1 MDPFT
6 VATLTTILGR
16 LLPEPQAGLL
26 AGILFGTRASMS
38 RALTDAFIATGTIHI
53 IALSGQNV
61 SIVTGLMASSLV
73 HLVSRRIASLLTLL
87 VLGLFLWFVG
97 PSPSLIRAV
106 IMGSLTLFS
115 IIFGKQ
121 NWSLLSLA
129 LAVTIMLVLNPLWI
143 TDLGFQLSVLATLG
157 IILFGGTTER
167 MHRENRKSLWRKSKV
182 VIDDRKE
189 LVDSTMQAS
198 SFDSPLRLSNFDILF
213 SFIHFVSGQLRH
225 VMESDLRITLAAQ
238 LFTTPLIF
246 LAFHRISLVAPL
258 TNILIGWTMPFLMGL
273 GWLAAIAGYFW
284 WPMGVLP
291 AWGAWVLLTYVI
303 RVVEWTGAWPVAS
316 LAW

>member
-6 VATLTTILGR
+6 VSTLTTVLGR

-26 AGILFGTRASMS
+26 AGILFGTRASLS
-38 RALTDAFIATGTIHI
+38 RALTDAFISTGTIHI

-61 SIVTGLMASSLV
+61 SIVTSLVASSLT
-73 HLVSRRIASLLTLL
+73 HIVSRRIASLLTLL

-121 NWSLLSLA
+121 HWSLLSLV
-129 LAVTIMLVLNPLWI
+129 LAVTIMLVLNPPWI

-157 IILFGGTTER
+157 IILFGGGTTIEGGR
-167 MHRENRKSLWRKSKV
+167 SKV
-182 VIDDRKE
+182 VGEDRILKLE
-189 LVDSTMQAS
+189 QSNLS
-198 SFDSPLRLSNFDILF
+198 SPIYPPRLF
-213 SFIHFVSGQLRH
+213 SIFYYLSSTFWRFIQD
-225 VMESDLRITLAAQ
+225 DLRITLAAQ
-238 LFTTPLIF
+238 LLTTPLIF
-246 LAFHRISLVAPL
+246 LAFKRISLIAPV

-273 GWLAAIAGYFW
+273 GWVAAIAGYVW
-284 WPMGVLP
+284 QPLGVLP
-291 AWGAWVLLTYVI
+291 AWGSWVLLTYVI
-303 RVVEWTGAWPVAS
+303 RMVVWTGAFPISS

>member
-6 VATLTTILGR
+6 VPTLTTVLGR

-26 AGILFGTRASMS
+26 AGILFGTRASLS
-38 RALTDAFIATGTIHI
+38 RHLTDAFIATGTIHI

-61 SIVTGLMASSLV
+61 SIVASLVASSLT
-73 HLVSRRIASLLTLL
+73 HIVSRRIASLLTLL

-106 IMGSLTLFS
+106 IMGSLTLIS

-129 LAVTIMLVLNPLWI
+129 LAVAIMLVLNPLWI

-157 IILFGGTTER
+157 IIMFGGGTTMEGR
-167 MHRENRKSLWRKSKV
+167 RSKV
-182 VIDDRKE
+182 VVEDRILKLE
-189 LVDSTMQAS
+189 QSNQS
-198 SFDSPLRLSNFDILF
+198 SPIHPPRLF
-213 SFIHFVSGQLRH
+213 SILYFLSSAFWRFIQD
-225 VMESDLRITLAAQ
+225 DLRITLAAQ
-238 LFTTPLIF
+238 LLTTPLIVF
-246 LAFHRISLVAPL
+246 AFRRISLVAPL

-273 GWLAAIAGYFW
+273 GWTAAIAGYFW
-284 WPMGVLP
+284 WPLGALP
-291 AWGAWVLLTYVI
+291 AWGSWVLLTYVI
-303 RVVEWTGAWPVAS
+303 RAVEWTGTLPVAS

>member
-6 VATLTTILGR
+6 VSTLTTVLGR

-26 AGILFGTRASMS
+26 AGILFGTRASLS

-61 SIVTGLMASSLV
+61 SIVTSLVASSLT
-73 HLVSRRIASLLTLL
+73 HIVSRRIASLLTLL

-121 NWSLLSLA
+121 HWSLLSLI
-129 LAVTIMLVLNPLWI
+129 LAVAIMLVLNPSWV

-157 IILFGGTTER
+157 IILFGSDGNPSDFVIPAKARLAE
-167 MHRENRKSLWRKSKV
+167 SKRAG
-182 VIDDRKE
+182 IQH
-189 LVDSTMQAS
+189 ST
-198 SFDSPLRLSNFDILF
+198 FHTLIR
-213 SFIHFVSGQLRH
+213 FVSSELTR
-225 VMESDLRITLAAQ
+225 VVRDDLRITLAAQ
-238 LFTTPLIF
+238 LLTTPLIF
-246 LAFHRISLVAPL
+246 IAFRRISLVAPL
-258 TNILIGWTMPFLMGL
+258 TNILIGWTMPFLMGF
-273 GWLAAIAGYFW
+273 GWMAAIAGYFW
-284 WPMGVLP
+284 WPLGVFP
-291 AWGAWVLLTYVI
+291 AWGSWVLLTIVI
-303 RVVEWTGAWPVAS
+303 RAVELTSRLPLAS
-316 LAW
+316 ITW